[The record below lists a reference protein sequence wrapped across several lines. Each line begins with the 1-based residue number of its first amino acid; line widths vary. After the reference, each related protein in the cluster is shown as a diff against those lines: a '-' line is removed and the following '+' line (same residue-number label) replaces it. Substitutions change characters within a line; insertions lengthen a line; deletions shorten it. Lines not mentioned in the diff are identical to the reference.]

1 MWAFLSQVLDKDK
14 TCHNAVSRIIAWL
27 AAEGEKIPSEDN
39 SGYCQA
45 RVRLPENWVKKLVQ
59 KTGQNLQKEVKKE
72 KLWCGRHVKVFDGS
86 TVSMPDTKKN
96 QSDYPQPSSQK
107 EGCGFPLAKLGV
119 LFSIA
124 TGAVID
130 LVIDVYR
137 THDVKLARSLY
148 QFLNPGDVFLSDRA
162 CCSYADI
169 CFLKNQD
176 CDAVIRLHKS
186 RKQQLKKG
194 KRIGSCDQ
202 LVTWAKPKS
211 KPPGLSTEEFESLP
225 ENLTVRE
232 VHYYICIP
240 GWRTKEV
247 TVITTLLDAQVYPV
261 KELVKIYE
269 FRWDVELDLRHIKTS
284 LGMDILRGKT
294 PEMVRKEIYVH
305 LLAYNLLRTVM
316 WQAGITHAV
325 DSLRISLQE
334 TRHHLQNFVSELKD
348 VSRRKRQKLFQIM
361 LKMIAHK
368 PLKKRVGR
376 FEPRVKKRR
385 TKSYPLMQ
393 EPRSILKQKIA

>member
-1 MWAFLSQVLDKDK
+1 MWTS
-14 TCHNAVSRIIAWL
+14 
-27 AAEGEKIPSEDN
+27 
-39 SGYCQA
+39 CQ
-45 RVRLPENWVKKLVQ
+45 
-59 KTGQNLQKEVKKE
+59 
-72 KLWCGRHVKVFDGS
+72 S
-86 TVSMPDTKKN
+86 
-96 QSDYPQPSSQK
+96 
-107 EGCGFPLAKLGV
+107 
-119 LFSIA
+119 LFKS
-124 TGAVID
+124 
-130 LVIDVYR
+130 
-137 THDVKLARSLY
+137 
-148 QFLNPGDVFLSDRA
+148 LSD
-162 CCSYADI
+162 
-169 CFLKNQD
+169 
-176 CDAVIRLHKS
+176 
-186 RKQQLKKG
+186 
-194 KRIGSCDQ
+194 
-202 LVTWAKPKS
+202 
-211 KPPGLSTEEFESLP
+211 
-225 ENLTVRE
+225 NLTVRE

-294 PEMVRKEIYVH
+294 PEMVRQEIYVH

-316 WQAGITHAV
+316 WQAGIAHAV

-348 VSRRKRQKLFQIM
+348 VSLKKRKKLFQIM
-361 LKMIAHK
+361 LNLIAHK

-385 TKSYPLMQ
+385 PKSYPLMQ

>member
-1 MWAFLSQVLDKDK
+1 MRTS
-14 TCHNAVSRIIAWL
+14 
-27 AAEGEKIPSEDN
+27 
-39 SGYCQA
+39 QA
-45 RVRLPENWVKKLVQ
+45 RVRLPENFVKKLVK
-59 KTGQNLQKEVKKE
+59 KTGQNLEKEVKKE

-86 TVSMPDTKKN
+86 TVSMPEPKKN
-96 QSDYPQPSSQK
+96 QEDYPQPSSQK

-124 TGAVID
+124 TGAVVDI
-130 LVIDVYR
+130 VIDIYR
-137 THDVKLARSLY
+137 THDVKLARCLY
-148 QFLNPGDVFLSDRA
+148 HFLNPGDVFLSDRA

-176 CDAVIRLHKS
+176 CDAVVRLHKS

-194 KRIGSCDQ
+194 KRIGSCDR

-284 LGMDILRGKT
+284 LGMALLRGKT

-316 WQAGITHAV
+316 WQAGIAHAV

-348 VSRRKRQKLFQIM
+348 VSLKKRKKLFQIM
-361 LKMIAHK
+361 LNLIAHK

-385 TKSYPLMQ
+385 PKSYPLMQ